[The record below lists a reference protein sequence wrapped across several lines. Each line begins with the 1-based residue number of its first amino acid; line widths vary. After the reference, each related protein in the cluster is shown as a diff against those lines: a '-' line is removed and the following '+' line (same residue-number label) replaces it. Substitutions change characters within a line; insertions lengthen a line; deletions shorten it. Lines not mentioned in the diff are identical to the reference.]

1 MTPLSDD
8 AYTFDGYRLDPRA
21 RVLWREGELVR
32 LPPRALDLLLALV
45 ERQGDVVSKE
55 DLLRRVWPDTVVEE
69 ANLSVN
75 VSALRKE
82 LGARSDGTPFIE
94 TVARRGYRFRAR
106 VEGGPVAVLPAVA
119 VLPFRVLG
127 PDAVEDYLAVGM
139 ADALITRLARG
150 GAVLVRPTR
159 AVLRFA
165 ESGDPAQV
173 ARELQVQAVI
183 DGTLQRQGD
192 RLRLTLH
199 LTPFSPRFRPWAG
212 TFDERVTN
220 VFAVQDA
227 AAEAAGAALAAPLG
241 AAPPLAPPAPPAP
254 RPQPTGAA
262 YVAYLRGRYFWNRL
276 SGAWL
281 EKALGCFLEAADLD
295 PQYAPPHAGLADA
308 YLVLGLSGVVPPR
321 DAWPLAQESATRALE
336 LDPQAPEAHASQ
348 GMVALFERWDWAA
361 AERGLAR
368 AAELDPR
375 FAVTHFWRA
384 VTLAMRGRMDE
395 ARAALARAAELEP
408 LSMVAGAL
416 QALHSCLLGQHEEEL
431 DAYRRAAEL
440 DPTHFIGP
448 WGLGL
453 ALLHR
458 GRLEEAVAEHRRAVE
473 LSGGSVLMKAVLARS
488 LALAGRTDEARALAE
503 ELDDLPYFSAYQR
516 STVSLALGDPD
527 RALSDLERAVE
538 EQDALLVWLSADPML
553 EELRGQP
560 RFEAV
565 RARVFGET
573 WGSRS
578 A

>member
-1 MTPLSDD
+1 MDALSD
-8 AYTFDGYRLDPRA
+8 AYTFAGYRLDPRA
-21 RVLWREGELVR
+21 RVLWRQGELVR
-32 LPPRALDLLLALV
+32 LAPRALDLLLALV

-82 LGARSDGTPFIE
+82 LGAQDDGTPFIE

-106 VEGGPVAVLPAVA
+106 VEGGPAAALPAVA

-127 PDAVEDYLAVGM
+127 PDPVEDYLAVGM

-159 AVLRFA
+159 AVMRFA
-165 ESGDPAQV
+165 DAADPAHV
-173 ARELQVQAVI
+173 DIARELQVEAVI

-212 TFDERVTN
+212 TFDERITN

-227 AAEAAGAALAAPLG
+227 AAEAAARALAAPLG
-241 AAPPLAPPAPPAP
+241 APPEPAPAP
-254 RPQPTGAA
+254 RREPPNAA

-276 SGAWL
+276 SGPWL
-281 EKALGCFLEAADLD
+281 EKALGCFLEAAELD

-308 YLVLGLSGVVPPR
+308 YIVLGLSGVVPPR
-321 DAWPLAQESATRALE
+321 DAWPLAREAAARALE
-336 LDPQAPEAHASQ
+336 LDPRAPEAHASQ
-348 GMVALFERWDWAA
+348 AVVALFERWDWEA
-361 AERGLAR
+361 AEGGLTR
-368 AAELDPR
+368 AGALDPR
-375 FAVTHFWRA
+375 FAAAHFWRA
-384 VTLAMRGRMDE
+384 VTLAMRGRLAE
-395 ARAALARAAELEP
+395 ARSAHARAAELEP
-408 LSMVAGAL
+408 LSLIAGAL
-416 QALHSCLLGQHEEEL
+416 HALQSCLQGDHVEEL
-431 DAYRRAAEL
+431 AAYRRAAEL
-440 DPTHFIGP
+440 DPTHFLGP

-453 ALLHR
+453 ALQHQ
-458 GRLEEAVAEHRRAVE
+458 GRLEEAVAEHERAVA

-488 LALAGRTDEARALAE
+488 LALAGRTGEARALAE
-503 ELDDLPYFSAYQR
+503 ELDDLPYFSPYQR
-516 STVSLALGDPD
+516 STVSLALGDPA

-538 EQDALLVWLSADPML
+538 EQDAWLVWLSADPML
-553 EELRGQP
+553 AELRAEP

-565 RARVFGET
+565 RKRVFGP
-573 WGSRS
+573 S
-578 A
+578 

>member
-1 MTPLSDD
+1 MNEYSFAD
-8 AYTFDGYRLDPRA
+8 YRLDPRA
-21 RVLWREGELVR
+21 RVLWRRGELVR

-82 LGARSDGTPFIE
+82 LGAQPDGAPFIE

-106 VEGGPVAVLPAVA
+106 VEGGPAAMPPAIA

-165 ESGDPAQV
+165 DAADPAQV
-173 ARELQVQAVI
+173 ARELQVEAVI

-199 LTPFSPRFRPWAG
+199 LMPFSPRYRPWAG
-212 TFDERVTN
+212 TFDERLTN

-227 AAEAAGAALAAPLG
+227 AAEAAARALAAPLG
-241 AAPPLAPPAPPAP
+241 APPDDGAP
-254 RPQPTGAA
+254 RHQPPDAA
-262 YVAYLRGRYFWNRL
+262 YHAYLRGRYFWSRL
-276 SGAWL
+276 SGAWV
-281 EKALGCFLEAADLD
+281 EKALACFLEAAEHD

-308 YLVLGLSGVVPPR
+308 YIVLGLSGVVPPR
-321 DAWPLAQESATRALE
+321 DAWPLARESAERALD
-336 LDPQAPEAHASQ
+336 LDPRAPEAHVSQ
-348 GMVALFERWDWAA
+348 GVVALFERWDWEAA
-361 AERGLAR
+361 SRGLAR
-368 AAELDPR
+368 AAALEPR
-375 FAVTHFWRA
+375 FAGAHFWQA
-384 VTLAMRGRMDE
+384 VTQAMRGAMDE
-395 ARAALARAAELEP
+395 AGRAHARAAELEP
-408 LSMVAGAL
+408 LSMITGAL
-416 QALHSCLLGQHEEEL
+416 AALQSCLRGDHAEEL
-431 DAYRRAAEL
+431 AAYRRAAEL
-440 DPTHFIGP
+440 EPAHFIGP

-453 ALLHR
+453 ALQHQGQR
-458 GRLEEAVAEHRRAVE
+458 DAAVGEHERAVA

-488 LALAGRTDEARALAE
+488 LALAGRTEAARALAD
-503 ELDDLPYFSAYQR
+503 ELDALPYFSPYQR
-516 STVSLALGDPD
+516 STVSLALGDRA
-527 RALSDLERAVE
+527 RALSDLERALE
-538 EQDALLVWLSADPML
+538 EQDAWLVWLGADPML
-553 EELRGQP
+553 AELRAEP

-565 RARVFGET
+565 RRRVFGT
-573 WGSRS
+573 T
-578 A
+578 